1 MIWRNNKSFSIYRII
16 IIIMKTQKEIR
27 NKINEL
33 VTELELCYVLR
44 DSAEERLETDEVLW
58 EDDLED
64 EYNDLCRSIDEVE
77 RQIELLE
84 WIIN

>member
-1 MIWRNNKSFSIYRII
+1 
-16 IIIMKTQKEIR
+16 MKTEKEIR

-33 VTELELCYVLR
+33 VTELALCYVLR
-44 DSAEERLETDEVLW
+44 DSAEEQLETDEVLW